1 MNQPQVGIREL
12 KTYLSKYL
20 RRVKAG
26 ETLIITEYGKPIGRI
41 VPEGASLDERIQAM
55 MDSGLA
61 RWNGEKLEAREPQ
74 VVNRSDILLSDIVVE
89 DRDIDYLSGHERPD

>member
-1 MNQPQVGIREL
+1 MNQPQVGVREL

-89 DRDIDYLSGHERPD
+89 DRDIDYLSGHERLD